1 MMLFAAW
8 IKGKVYIL
16 QKGYY
21 FGFVTK
27 NPVDLYADRFKKLAV
42 YISYRRNN
50 NAMF

>member
-1 MMLFAAW
+1 MILFAAW
-8 IKGKVYIL
+8 IKGKGYIL

-27 NPVDLYADRFKKLAV
+27 NPVELYADRFKKVAV
-42 YISYRRNN
+42 YSSDRRNN